1 MLEQDGK
8 DEGGDKG
15 DKPNWLSWVSDE
27 LKNSPVAVIVTLF
40 GGMFWIFQ
48 REVELKHYETR
59 LDTQTKNA
67 ETRLDAQT
75 KAAENRIEMLTRL
88 LDMEYHDDYIT
99 WRRK

>member
-40 GGMFWIFQ
+40 GGMFWIVQ

-67 ETRLDAQT
+67 EI
-75 KAAENRIEMLTRL
+75 RIEMLTRL